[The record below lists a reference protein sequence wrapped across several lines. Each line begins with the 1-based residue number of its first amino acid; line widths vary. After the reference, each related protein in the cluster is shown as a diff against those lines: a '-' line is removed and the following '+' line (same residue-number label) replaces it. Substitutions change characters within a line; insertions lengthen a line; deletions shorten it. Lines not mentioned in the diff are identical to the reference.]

1 MPNDTFLSAEAMPA
15 TRDSFETMAAA
26 ARESARL
33 ITELQES
40 TDRQRLVIEQASLA
54 RSMLLISV
62 GQTTSAM
69 EDVTAGAE
77 HSVQTADDGKAVSAQ
92 LAIGMRHM
100 KEASTELAQRVRQ
113 LGKHFREIDAMS
125 ETIEEIASQ
134 STLLSLNAAI
144 EAAHAGD
151 NGRGFAVVAAEMRK
165 LAERSKG
172 RTKEISQLTQLVH
185 RDADDLVQAM
195 ERVAVDVEQA
205 LQLTANSEEAF
216 VAIGSDAAASLASI
230 QAAQSTLRDIEDANE
245 SLIQTFT
252 SIAAFS
258 DRNAESTT
266 QLKSL
271 NEALCRLAEP
281 WPAGGRHTPDQPS
294 GDRPQNL

>member
-1 MPNDTFLSAEAMPA
+1 MSSDALPLTETTPA
-15 TRDSFETMAAA
+15 SQGAIQDMAGA

-33 ITELQES
+33 IAELQES
-40 TDRQRLVIEQASLA
+40 TDQQRLVIEQASLA

-77 HSVQTADDGKAVSAQ
+77 HSVQTADDGKTVSAE
-92 LAIGMRHM
+92 LTLGMRQM
-100 KEASTELAQRVRQ
+100 KEASSELAERVRQ

-151 NGRGFAVVAAEMRK
+151 YGRGFAVVAAEMRK
-165 LAERSKG
+165 LAERSKS
-172 RTKEISQLTQLVH
+172 RTKEISQLTQRVH
-185 RDADDLVQAM
+185 HDADDLVKAM
-195 ERVAVDVEQA
+195 ERVAADVEKA
-205 LQLTANSEEAF
+205 LQLTANSEAAF

-230 QAAQSTLRDIEDANE
+230 QAAQSTLHDIEDANE
-245 SLIQTFT
+245 NLIQTFT

-258 DRNAESTT
+258 DRNTESTT

-271 NEALCRLAEP
+271 NEALCRLVEQ
-281 WPAGGRHTPDQPS
+281 WPAGGRLTSD
-294 GDRPQNL
+294 